1 MSPRTRVNELWNTCE
16 CVMAHKSMSPALPH
30 IERVMAYIY
39 TSHGTHMTKS
49 WHTYTYPN
57 IIIRIYITDPEY
69 ISICNMLSVCMP
81 WLGHMCAVTH
91 LRVSNNALKRVQ
103 RLQTSSS
110 VYMLQLLCAWVYAT
124 CVKKK
129 WRLKRPLHYWIIP
142 HLKRTL
148 HKLDV
153 NVHVRS
159 KRTFQTHVLNA
170 RSKRTLHILCLH
182 RSFLIAHST

>member
-1 MSPRTRVNELWNTCE
+1 
-16 CVMAHKSMSPALPH
+16 MSPALPH

-69 ISICNMLSVCMP
+69 IGICNMLRVCMP

-159 KRTFQTHVLNA
+159 KRTFQTHVPNA
-170 RSKRTLHILCLH
+170 RSKRTLNILYLH
-182 RSFLIAHST
+182 RSFLNAYST